1 MKTFISYVIVAKVR
15 LEALV
20 GIFLDVFLRRK
31 KKHNDYSRKTTS
43 YQHRRNRI
51 EMVVGVPSPGAI
63 AEEEDLHLYDA
74 ALTNTNDGIP
84 SSLCTIIS
92 PMECLPI
99 LAPDLPHFKSN
110 KCPINPDDLPFDL
123 LAGEELLDHADDL
136 PDGNLYLT
144 TYRLFLFSNKSC
156 CSFINCPIR
165 LIDAL
170 EMRDNIYIY
179 IQCKDMRSF
188 RLTFFIAEKCCL
200 WLRKLNESIA
210 IPTCLDDLFAMKF
223 FSAIPPNQEHTIRD
237 RFHDEI
243 IRLQLDADPWRVTEI
258 NRNYDLCSSYPE
270 FCVVPMA
277 ITDKELAEVAKF
289 RSYRRF
295 PTIVWR

>member
-1 MKTFISYVIVAKVR
+1 
-15 LEALV
+15 
-20 GIFLDVFLRRK
+20 
-31 KKHNDYSRKTTS
+31 
-43 YQHRRNRI
+43 
-51 EMVVGVPSPGAI
+51 MVVGVPTPGAI

-74 ALTNTNDGIP
+74 PLTNTDSNSNDIIP

-99 LAPDLPHFKSN
+99 LAPDLPHFKLN
-110 KCPINPDDLPFDL
+110 KSSINPDELPFDF
-123 LAGEELLDHADDL
+123 LAGEELVDHADDL
-136 PDGNLYLT
+136 SDGILYLT

-165 LIDAL
+165 LIDVL

-179 IQCKDMRSF
+179 VQCKDMRSF
-188 RLTFFIAEKCCL
+188 RLTFFTAEKCCS

-210 IPTCLDDLFAMKF
+210 IPANLEDLFAIKF
-223 FSAIPPNQEHTIRD
+223 FSAIPNQEHTIRD
-237 RFHDEI
+237 RFQDEI

-258 NRNYDLCSSYPE
+258 NRNFELCSSYPE
-270 FCVVPMA
+270 YCVVPMA